1 MTIHPVRT
9 SSPSLLVVARGI
21 AGVRDELVAKWA
33 AWLAARQPGSGALDG
48 DTTERVVHIIADL
61 LVVMTGPLRREAQ
74 DTWYAAT
81 ELYGRLAALRG
92 LSAGEV
98 VEELQR
104 LRELLV
110 LELAEFIVALPARQ
124 QLPTVIRIN
133 RVLDSA
139 VSNAVVGYTD
149 ALVASMFSR
158 QGVPVP
164 TADSIQQTVAQ
175 LDGIEAE
182 VRLLAERSPR

>member
-1 MTIHPVRT
+1 VTIHLT
-9 SSPSLLVVARGI
+9 SSSSPSLLVVARGI
-21 AGVRDELVAKWA
+21 AGVRDELVAKWV
-33 AWLAARQPGSGALDG
+33 AWLAIRQSGSTALDG
-48 DTTERVVHIIADL
+48 DTTERMVRIVADL
-61 LVVMTGPLRREAQ
+61 LVEMTGPLRRETR

-81 ELYGRLAALRG
+81 ELYGRLAAVRG

-104 LRELLV
+104 LRELLI
-110 LELAEFIVALPARQ
+110 LELAEFFVALPARQ
-124 QLPTVIRIN
+124 QLPTVLRIN

-158 QGVPVP
+158 EGVPVP
-164 TADSIQQTVAQ
+164 TTDSIQQLVAQ
-175 LDGIEAE
+175 LEGIEAE
-182 VRLLAERSPR
+182 VKLLAERSPS